1 MKNMKLVIPVLAAL
15 AFGACE
21 DMNIIDP
28 NQPTLTSLTDA
39 PTPASIAVATQG
51 LFVSMIGSE
60 PGFSTTA
67 GTLGREYLSL
77 NSQEPRPYSEL
88 LKGPLDP
95 ASRGAD
101 AWATHYTTIRL
112 GNIILTALDQVTGMT
127 DQQKNGIRGFVK
139 TWQAVNLAHVIDMR
153 ANNGAVIDPG
163 ADPFGEPGPLE
174 PEAKVQD
181 AVMALFNEAITALG
195 NAGPTFAFRFPTTGW
210 TGFNTPA
217 NFVKVAQA
225 LKARHAVH
233 FKRYADAKTA
243 VNASF
248 IDAAGALD
256 LGPTWFYT
264 TAPGETTNPIFRTQV
279 NYAHRS
285 FVTQAEMKA
294 GTGVCNIDAPAACD
308 DRVGRNVFKTA
319 AKTLQES
326 TSDLYFRRWDD
337 ALDPYP
343 VVRNEELIL
352 NRAEIAISEGNIA
365 QAISD
370 INLIRTR
377 SGGLSARTDLNAT
390 NILDELIR
398 QRHYSLFME
407 GDRWLT
413 LRRYN
418 RLSAIPK
425 DAPNHIIIQKYPI
438 PHTECLAR
446 GFEDGRCSG
455 PGASGPNV
463 LP

>member
-1 MKNMKLVIPVLAAL
+1 MRKLKLVIPVIAAL

-21 DMNIIDP
+21 DMNILDP

-39 PTPASIAVATQG
+39 PTPGSIAVATQG

-77 NSQEPRPYSEL
+77 NSQEPRPYNEV

-112 GNIILTALDQVTGMT
+112 GNIILTALDKVTGMT

-139 TWQAVNLAHVIDMR
+139 TWQAVSLAHVIDMR

-174 PEAKVQD
+174 AEAKVQD

-195 NAGPTFAFRFPTTGW
+195 NAGPTFAFRFNSGW
-210 TGFNTPA
+210 TGFTTPA
-217 NFVKVAQA
+217 TFVRATQA
-225 LKARHAVH
+225 LKARYAVH
-233 FKRYADAKTA
+233 FKKYADAKTA
-243 VNASF
+243 IDASF
-248 IDAAGALD
+248 IDANGSLD
-256 LGPTWFYT
+256 LGPTWVFST
-264 TAPGETTNPIFRTQV
+264 VAGETTNPIFRAQV
-279 NYAHRS
+279 NYAHTS

-294 GTGVCNIDAPAACD
+294 GTGVCNIDAATACD
-308 DRVGRNVFKTA
+308 DRVARNVFKTTE
-319 AKTLQES
+319 KVLQES
-326 TSDLYFRRWDD
+326 RSNLYFRKWDD
-337 ALDPYP
+337 NLDSYP

-352 NRAEIAISEGNIA
+352 NRAEVAIAQGNIA
-365 QAISD
+365 QAIAD
-370 INLIRTR
+370 INLVRTK
-377 SGGLSARTDLNAT
+377 SGGLAARTDLNAT

-398 QRHYSLFME
+398 QRRYSLFLE
-407 GDRWLT
+407 GDYWLL

-418 RLSAIPK
+418 RLATLPK
-425 DAPNHIIIQKYPI
+425 DAPIHIIIQKYPI